1 MACWCPQEVIACVRE
16 TLMTEYLF
24 FRGAWAHFKPSEVLS
39 GAIRLD
45 LDDLDW
51 FSERVVP

>member
-1 MACWCPQEVIACVRE
+1 
-16 TLMTEYLF
+16 MTEYLF